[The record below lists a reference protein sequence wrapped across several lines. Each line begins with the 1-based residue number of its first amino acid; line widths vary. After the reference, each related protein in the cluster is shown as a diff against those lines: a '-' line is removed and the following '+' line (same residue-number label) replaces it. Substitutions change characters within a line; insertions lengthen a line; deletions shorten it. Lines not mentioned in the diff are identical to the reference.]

1 MKPHGPVLLDRLPLN
16 RIEAVTFYKRD
27 ELTTDL
33 VCCDVLISGET
44 WFFHEEAEGWD
55 LLIKHLE
62 QLPGFRA
69 DWYSA
74 VAQPPF
80 ALSKTIAFRRE

>member
-1 MKPHGPVLLDRLPLN
+1 MKALGSVLLDRLPLL

-27 ELTTDL
+27 ELTTEL
-33 VCCDVLISGET
+33 ICFDVRIDGET
-44 WFFHEEAEGWD
+44 LFFHEEVEGWD

-69 DWYSA
+69 DWYVA

-80 ALSKTIAFRRE
+80 ALSETVAFRRE